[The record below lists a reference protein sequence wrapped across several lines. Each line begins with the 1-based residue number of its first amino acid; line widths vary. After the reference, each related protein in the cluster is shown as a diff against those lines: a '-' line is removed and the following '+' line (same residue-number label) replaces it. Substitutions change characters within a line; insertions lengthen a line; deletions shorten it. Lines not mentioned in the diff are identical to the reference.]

1 MVLKKII
8 IKIWGF
14 KIKFLLQIVILS
26 KEREKIIN
34 NNIKLILSKKPKLEV
49 PPIEVKKGLME
60 VLEIKYT
67 HLILFINNYWKSFQ
81 NLCRL

>member
-67 HLILFINNYWKSFQ
+67 HLILFINNYRKSFQ

>member
-67 HLILFINNYWKSFQ
+67 HLILFINNY
-81 NLCRL
+81 